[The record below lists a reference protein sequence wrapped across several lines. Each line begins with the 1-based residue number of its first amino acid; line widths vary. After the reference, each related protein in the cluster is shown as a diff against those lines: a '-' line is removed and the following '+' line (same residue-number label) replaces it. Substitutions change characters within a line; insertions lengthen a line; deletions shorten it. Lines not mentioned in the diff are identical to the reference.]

1 MTKKRFTVKGLC
13 IQENSN
19 KRIRYYLSQQGSVD
33 SLCMRINQLFDEYK
47 KVEKE
52 NKELKEELRIYRQV
66 ANCHNCTYQGYDWY
80 DDGDEFEVCRKGN
93 DVSEGICK
101 DWEEL

>member
-1 MTKKRFTVKGLC
+1 MTEKRFTFHHDVDGVDYIEDESIGFCLICDELLC
-13 IQENSN
+13 
-19 KRIRYYLSQQGSVD
+19 
-33 SLCMRINQLFDEYK
+33 SLLNELHE
-47 KVEKE
+47 E

-66 ANCHNCTYQGYDWY
+66 ANCHNCIYHDYDWF

>member
-1 MTKKRFTVKGLC
+1 MTEKRFVEIDDGLDFSIKDFESGEMFYDC
-13 IQENSN
+13 D
-19 KRIRYYLSQQGSVD
+19 SVVD
-33 SLCMRINQLFDEYK
+33 ILDEFD
-47 KVEKE
+47 KE

-66 ANCHNCTYQGYDWY
+66 ANCHNCTYHDYDWY

-93 DVSEGICK
+93 NVSEGICK